1 MIFLPHRYFG
11 LKLFLQDN
19 FDLKLVRA
27 KLTCGFSCH
36 TPRGPVSSSSPS
48 DNQDE
53 RSNLIH
59 REILQLVLLIA
70 VAVAAFFVTRAI
82 AANNRD
88 MSVRDAAEWYQRG
101 LGQLDAGHADDATD
115 SFRRATVKHRNE
127 KRYVL
132 ALARALASTRQYEAA
147 RSALLAL
154 RESAPEDPDINL
166 QLARL
171 AADRQDVTEALR
183 YYHNALYAPWTTEQA
198 DTRRR
203 VRLEL
208 IHFLLTHDQVNRAL
222 SETVALSTDLPDD
235 AAAHVEVGQ
244 LLASA
249 GDSNRALDQFQ
260 RALRL
265 APDNGDALA
274 GAGQAAFQTGDYRL
288 ARTYLRKAPDDMDRV
303 TETRELVDLVL
314 SSDPLAARIGSSE
327 RRRRLLDSF
336 SYADERLSSCIEQ
349 HPGGQPPADELAVRD
364 EAQDFKI
371 RLTPSI
377 LEQDM
382 IESGV
387 ELIDR
392 IEREVVQH
400 CPPPALRD
408 RALLLIGP
416 HHGVDAR

>member
-1 MIFLPHRYFG
+1 MRLNG
-11 LKLFLQDN
+11 TN
-19 FDLKLVRA
+19 AVWA
-27 KLTCGFSCH
+27 
-36 TPRGPVSSSSPS
+36 SS
-48 DNQDE
+48 
-53 RSNLIH
+53 
-59 REILQLVLLIA
+59 
-70 VAVAAFFVTRAI
+70 TRATLMTPSIPSGARPSSI
-82 AANNRD
+82 ATRSAT
-88 MSVRDAAEWYQRG
+88 SWPWP
-101 LGQLDAGHADDATD
+101 GHWP
-115 SFRRATVKHRNE
+115 
-127 KRYVL
+127 
-132 ALARALASTRQYEAA
+132 ARRQYEAA

-198 DTRRR
+198 DARRR

-208 IHFLLTHDQVNRAL
+208 IRFLLTHDQVNRAL

-244 LLASA
+244 LFASA

-265 APDNGDALA
+265 APDSGAALA
-274 GAGQAAFQTGDYRL
+274 GAGHAAFQAGEYLL

-349 HPGGQPPADELAVRD
+349 HAGGQPPADELALRD
-364 EAQDFKI
+364 ETQDFKI
-371 RLTPSI
+371 QLTPSL
-377 LEQDM
+377 LEQDT
-382 IESGV
+382 IEWGV

-392 IEREVVQH
+392 IEREVVQG

-408 RALLLIGP
+408 RALMLIGP

>member
-1 MIFLPHRYFG
+1 MRLNGI
-11 LKLFLQDN
+11 N
-19 FDLKLVRA
+19 A
-27 KLTCGFSCH
+27 
-36 TPRGPVSSSSPS
+36 VSASS
-48 DNQDE
+48 
-53 RSNLIH
+53 
-59 REILQLVLLIA
+59 
-70 VAVAAFFVTRAI
+70 TRATLMTPSTPSGARPSSI
-82 AANNRD
+82 ATRSAT
-88 MSVRDAAEWYQRG
+88 SWPWLGHWPARG
-101 LGQLDAGHADDATD
+101 RT
-115 SFRRATVKHRNE
+115 
-127 KRYVL
+127 
-132 ALARALASTRQYEAA
+132 EAA

-183 YYHNALYAPWTTEQA
+183 YYHNALYASWPTEQA
-198 DTRRR
+198 DARRR

-244 LLASA
+244 LFALA

-260 RALRL
+260 RAVRL
-265 APDNGDALA
+265 APNNGAALA
-274 GAGQAAFQTGDYRL
+274 GAGEAAFQAGDYLL
-288 ARTYLRKAPDDMDRV
+288 ARTYLRKAPDDMGRV

-327 RRRRLLDSF
+327 RRRRLLDNF
-336 SYADERLSSCIEQ
+336 SYAEERLRSCSERRT
-349 HPGGQPPADELAVRD
+349 GGQPSTTEVAVRD
-364 EAQDFKI
+364 EAQAFKTQF
-371 RLTPSI
+371 TPSTI
-377 LEQDM
+377 LDEDT

-392 IEREVVQH
+392 IEREVIES
-400 CPPPALRD
+400 CPPSTLLD
-408 RALLLIGP
+408 RALVLIGR